1 VFLINRGEI
10 EGRLNPFFYAP
21 HFYSKVKEIMAGK
34 NKVIKLKFLASKI
47 TDGTH
52 FTPQYK
58 ESGVKFLSVKDVRE
72 HEINFSK
79 TKFISQ
85 EEHQQLNK
93 RCNPESGDILL
104 TKVGTIGLAA
114 VIPNNAPNFSI
125 FVSVALIKL
134 KNRNINPHYLAV
146 FLNTQLAR
154 FQEQRI
160 LKGVGV
166 PDFHLEDIGNLLIP
180 LPDLNR
186 QQQIADF
193 LLNAHESKKSKE
205 AEAAALL
212 ASIDDYL
219 LQELG
224 ITLPPAS
231 EKKTFFITQ
240 FNQVSGGRFDSS
252 FYKPEFTQNI
262 EKIKSSVFNIYHLR
276 DLITFSTE
284 SWNGK
289 DFFTDEFPYIEI
301 SEIDISFGEIRN
313 TNYISIQEAPSRAK
327 MVIRNDDL
335 IVSTTRP
342 SRGAIAYIN
351 QEEDEVRVASTG
363 FAVLRKPKMEIDK
376 YFLLFILKHK
386 MTLMQMEQRSSGG
399 NYPAITLD
407 ELANILIPLPPIEKQ
422 TEIANHI
429 SAIRFSAKQLQQQAA
444 ASLEQAK
451 QQVAKLILGE

>member
-79 TKFISQ
+79 TKFISE

-212 ASIDDYL
+212 ASIDGYL

-224 ITLPPAS
+224 ITLPLDS
-231 EKKTFFITQ
+231 KKKTFFITRSSQ
-240 FNQVSGGRFDSS
+240 LSGGRFDPFYHLVEFDS
-252 FYKPEFTQNI
+252 FEKNLANGKYNIQILKSLVFKVETGKGMYEFNSAGFDYLNVNNIKRWEVDLLKTEKIENI
-262 EKIKSSVFNIYHLR
+262 EYHLNTVEKGDILTGR
-276 DLITFSTE
+276 VGTIGNFALYDFEKEALISD
-284 SWNGK
+284 NVLKLRAK
-289 DFFTDEFPYIEI
+289 DGI
-301 SEIDISFGEIRN
+301 SSAYLTCVLNSNIIFQQLKRNSKGAVQEVINTQTIRN
-313 TNYISIQEAPSRAK
+313 
-327 MVIRNDDL
+327 
-335 IVSTTRP
+335 
-342 SRGAIAYIN
+342 
-351 QEEDEVRVASTG
+351 
-363 FAVLRKPKMEIDK
+363 
-376 YFLLFILKHK
+376 LK
-386 MTLMQMEQRSSGG
+386 
-399 NYPAITLD
+399 
-407 ELANILIPLPPIEKQ
+407 IPLPPIEKQ

-444 ASLEQAK
+444 FELEQAK
-451 QQVAKLILGE
+451 QQVEKLILGEIE